1 MDKTK
6 RLPKQRT
13 TFLVRCWLLPDGSQ
27 RYQVRHVQSGQ
38 EAQTDS
44 LEAALRWMEWFR
56 LEQPKPQ

>member
-13 TFLVRCWLLPDGSQ
+13 TFLVRCWLLPDGSG

-44 LEAALRWMEWFR
+44 LEAALRWMERFR
-56 LEQPKPQ
+56 LAPSKPE

>member
-6 RLPKQRT
+6 HLPKQQT
-13 TFLVRCWLLPDGSQ
+13 TFLVRCWLLPGGSR

-44 LEAALRWMEWFR
+44 LEAALDWMEQFR
-56 LEQPKPQ
+56 LEPSKPE

>member
-13 TFLVRCWLLPDGSQ
+13 TFLVRCWLLPDGS
-27 RYQVRHVQSGQ
+27 RCYLVRHVPSGA

-44 LEAALRWMEWFR
+44 LEAALQWMEQFR
-56 LEQPKPQ
+56 LTPSKPE